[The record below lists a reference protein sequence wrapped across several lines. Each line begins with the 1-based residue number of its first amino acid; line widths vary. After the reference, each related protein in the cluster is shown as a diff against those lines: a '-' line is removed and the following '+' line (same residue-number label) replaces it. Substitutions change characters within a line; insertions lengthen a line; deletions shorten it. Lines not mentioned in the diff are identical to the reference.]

1 MGFFF
6 QKEDRLRMSESKI
19 SRCGYFSSLNM
30 VIRIVCDL
38 VCHCLL
44 IYERFTDSEK
54 RKKYNYNSTCTQKR

>member
-1 MGFFF
+1 
-6 QKEDRLRMSESKI
+6 MSESKI
-19 SRCGYFSSLNM
+19 SRRGYFSSSNM

-54 RKKYNYNSTCTQKR
+54 RKKYNSTCTQKRK

>member
-1 MGFFF
+1 
-6 QKEDRLRMSESKI
+6 MSESKI
-19 SRCGYFSSLNM
+19 SRFGFFSSLNM

-44 IYERFTDSEK
+44 LDERFTDSEK